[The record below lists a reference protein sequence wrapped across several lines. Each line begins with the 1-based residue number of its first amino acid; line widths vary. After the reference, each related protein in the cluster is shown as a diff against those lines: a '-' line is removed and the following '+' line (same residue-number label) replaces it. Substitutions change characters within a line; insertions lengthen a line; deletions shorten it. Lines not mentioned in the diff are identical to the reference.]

1 MAWLLVLDCWILSRP
16 ALCLAVGRFLSFAL
30 HLVRHWH
37 RLGNGAHWARV
48 PVASRLLCV
57 LDIPNRG
64 EKHGAPGSRVATG
77 GPGHVGG
84 ASVSLCEGAADCV
97 RHYYGVCTI
106 TYPIFQLSGTTGRPA
121 AIRWLARCYD
131 PHRVRAMSRDND
143 HHEVNHMLVGLC
155 VEVDGVLGTMLLL
168 PCLPSFSEIVQRR
181 SAEMLDSV
189 ALTSHEPFMMR

>member
-1 MAWLLVLDCWILSRP
+1 MTEHTGLEYRWHHDCYASFLFLDQP
-16 ALCLAVGRFLSFAL
+16 
-30 HLVRHWH
+30 
-37 RLGNGAHWARV
+37 
-48 PVASRLLCV
+48 
-57 LDIPNRG
+57 DIPNRG
-64 EKHGAPGSRVATG
+64 EQHGAPGSRVATG

-168 PCLPSFSEIVQRR
+168 KFLRWSRDGAQRCSTRLPLRR
-181 SAEMLDSV
+181 MNL
-189 ALTSHEPFMMR
+189 L